1 MTTTITAVQGTQI
14 RHGMLIDLEIN
25 TQTYYISNLYTSI
38 TYAGHDYTQL
48 GHFMGVTDIPDDLRP
63 TNNQITVTLSGI
75 PPDDGSTNYMNIA
88 LNSNLKGSKIKI
100 YRAFFDLTNGALM
113 TNQVY
118 QRFNGYVSN
127 YSLNENWDQENR
139 VVSNSI
145 SIQCSSVHAILER
158 QFSGRRT
165 NEKDQQYWFTGDTGM
180 YKIKS
185 VADSQF
191 DFGKP
196 FTAPASTTPAE

>member
-165 NEKDQQYWFTGDTGM
+165 NEKDQEYWFTGDTGM

-185 VADSQF
+185 LADSQF